1 MKKFPYRFMAH
12 SDGRII
18 PIPDEDD
25 TTHIGG
31 IIKNPEAFGTSHE
44 ELRRVTPMGL
54 LSGGASNDYAISQ
67 HMTSQGW
74 LRGTHSAEVYRDDGK
89 KHTEHH
95 FNLSHEGYEGH
106 PEHFMKAVENLR
118 DLHSG
123 PSHSNVMMLNGLART
138 GEGSKKWESVLDSI
152 GHTRRFGTP
161 GSLALTQTDHI
172 NKFVGSGSIKRDR
185 NPAPAPHIPTS
196 SEIRSN
202 MGTKPPEMMQAKWNQ
217 MRTIGDSYT
226 PDEYPTLLENIIY
239 RLFSTSPVNK
249 KEKNKRLIPPVTKV
263 TPIDR
268 FTPSLPKPGLG
279 IYDKIKKV
287 RASTRPN

>member
-1 MKKFPYRFMAH
+1 MAH

-25 TTHIGG
+25 TIHSDAIV
-31 IIKNPEAFGTSHE
+31 KNPETFGTSHE

-54 LSGGASNDYAISQ
+54 LQGGASNDFSIQQ
-67 HMTSQGW
+67 HMASKGW
-74 LRGTHSAEVYRDDGK
+74 LRGTHSTEVFERDGRN
-89 KHTEHH
+89 HTEHH
-95 FNLSHEGYEGH
+95 FNLSQEGNEGT
-106 PEHFMKAVENLR
+106 PEHFMKAVESLR

-123 PSHSNVMMLNGLART
+123 PSHSNVIMLNGLART

-196 SEIRSN
+196 TEILSN
-202 MGTKPPEMMQAKWNQ
+202 IKQGKEQSTAEFNYWRTMGLGA
-217 MRTIGDSYT
+217 SYKS
-226 PDEYPTLLENIIY
+226 DEYPILLENIIH

-249 KEKNKRLIPPVTKV
+249 NKKNKRLIPPVTKV

>member
-1 MKKFPYRFMAH
+1 MAH

-25 TTHIGG
+25 NIHSDG
-31 IIKNPEAFGTSHE
+31 IVKNPEAFGTSHE

-54 LSGGASNDYAISQ
+54 LSGGASNDFSIQQ
-67 HMTSQGW
+67 HMASKGW
-74 LRGTHSAEVYRDDGK
+74 LRGTHSAEVFERDGE
-89 KHTEHH
+89 KHTIHH
-95 FNLSHEGYEGH
+95 FNLSHEGNEGT
-106 PEHFMKAVENLR
+106 PEHFMKAVESLR
-118 DLHSG
+118 DLHTG
-123 PSHSNVMMLNGLART
+123 PSHSNAMALNGLAVS
-138 GEGSKKWESVLDSI
+138 GEGAKQWESAKDRI
-152 GHTRRFGTP
+152 GIMRSKSETP
-161 GSLALTQTDHI
+161 GSLYLTKTDHI

-185 NPAPAPHIPTS
+185 NPAPAPHIPNST
-196 SEIRSN
+196 EILSN
-202 MGTKPPEMMQAKWNQ
+202 IKQGKEQSTAEFNYWRTMGLGA
-217 MRTIGDSYT
+217 SYKS
-226 PDEYPTLLENIIY
+226 DEYPILLENIIH

-249 KEKNKRLIPPVTKV
+249 KKKNKRLIPPVTKV